1 MTQKPLLE
9 TLSGFAFLA
18 APISTIMR
26 PLLQNRMRAQKPV
39 IGIKD
44 AEPETLSGDWW
55 VVMPEGARDILY
67 LQLLGSHQRYANFQG
82 EGILV
87 SENAIPKN

>member
-1 MTQKPLLE
+1 
-9 TLSGFAFLA
+9 
-18 APISTIMR
+18 MR

-87 SENAIPKN
+87 SENAIPKS

>member
-1 MTQKPLLE
+1 MTQTKLPE
-9 TLSGFAFLA
+9 ALSGFALLV

-26 PLLQNRMRAQKPV
+26 PLLQNRMRAQKPT

-87 SENAIPKN
+87 SENAIPK